1 MRSWLDDVGCR
12 STSFTLKNAGDL
24 LEQNSQEPFEVAK
37 KTIKDVDVS
46 GKRVLVRVD
55 FNVPLDNDLQVTDDL
70 RIRMALPTIT
80 SVLERGGSLVLMSH
94 LSRPKGKVVPA
105 MSLKPAAD
113 KLGELIGQ
121 DVAFAT
127 DTVGD
132 DAKARVEALQPGQ
145 VLVLEN
151 VRFNPGEDRKQ
162 EDNVKEPF
170 AETLATFGEVY
181 VNDAFGTCHRTDSS
195 MYLVPLKMEGKPR
208 VVGFLVE
215 KEIKYLADTIATPER
230 PFVAIVGGAKVSDKI
245 NVIRNLMR
253 ICDKILVGG
262 AMAYTFELAKGR
274 NVAKS
279 LVEHDYVKLAK
290 ELIEEGSDVLQLP
303 TDTHCGDDF
312 SGDCNK
318 CVVEAG
324 NIPNDFE
331 GFDVGPETAKKY
343 AATVLT
349 AKTVVW
355 NGPMGVCELPPF
367 DAGTKMVAQAIAD
380 GDSTS
385 IIGGGDS
392 AAAIQ
397 QLGFA
402 DNVSHISTGGGASLE
417 MLEGKNFEAV
427 DLLDDA

>member
-1 MRSWLDDVGCR
+1 M
-12 STSFTLKNAGDL
+12 
-24 LEQNSQEPFEVAK
+24 AK
-37 KTIKDVDVS
+37 KTINDVNVS

-55 FNVPLDNDLQVTDDL
+55 FNVPLDGQLQVTDDL
-70 RIRMALPTIT
+70 RIRMALPTIK

-94 LSRPKGKVVPA
+94 LSRPKGEVVPE
-105 MSLKPAAD
+105 MSLKPAAE
-113 KLGELIGQ
+113 KLAELIGQ
-121 DVAFAT
+121 EVGFAT

-132 DAKARVEALQPGQ
+132 DAKAKVAALQPGQ
-145 VLVLEN
+145 ILVLEN

-162 EDNVKEPF
+162 EDSVKVPV
-170 AETLATFGEVY
+170 AETLASFGDIY
-181 VNDAFGTCHRTDSS
+181 VNDAFGTCHRTDTS

-215 KEIKYLADTIATPER
+215 KEIKYLADTIANPER
-230 PFVAIVGGAKVSDKI
+230 NFVAIVGGAKVSDKI
-245 NVIRNLMR
+245 NVIRNLLK
-253 ICDKILVGG
+253 ICDKVLIGG

-290 ELIEEGSDVLQLP
+290 ELMEEGGDVLELP

-312 SGDCNK
+312 SKDCNK

-324 NIPNDFE
+324 NIPVGFE
-331 GFDVGPETAKKY
+331 GFDIGPETAKKY
-343 AATVLT
+343 AETVSK

-355 NGPMGVCELPPF
+355 NGPMGVCEISPF
-367 DAGTKMVAQAIAD
+367 DAGTKIVAQAIAD
-380 GDSTS
+380 GDSIS

-402 DNVSHISTGGGASLE
+402 DKVSHISTGGGASLE
-417 MLEGKNFEAV
+417 MLEGKSFDAV
-427 DLLDDA
+427 ELLDEA